1 MKRRI
6 LGVPD
11 GPVVSKEAAAAMAK
25 GVPDLLGCDLAVA
38 VRGVGGPEEQ
48 DGQPPGTVGSGSPI
62 GVWWQPSCNAGTVGR
77 RRS

>member
-48 DGQPPGTVGSGSPI
+48 DGHQTTLRALIMLVRVPHDPAALG
-62 GVWWQPSCNAGTVGR
+62 
-77 RRS
+77 